1 MVKFSERTAVT
12 IQERGGHVRANGIR
26 QHYLVFGSATD
37 RAPLVIVPG
46 ITSPAATWSGIGRA
60 LAVAQQVFV
69 LDVRG
74 RGLSE
79 KGPHL
84 DYGLDACSQD
94 LIGCLEA
101 LDLGKPTIIGHSMGG
116 RIALRASSNLAP
128 QCRLV
133 LVDPPLSGPGRPSR
147 VKPVEN
153 YLDAI
158 ARAKQGSALEDLRR
172 LSPRLS
178 EQDLALRAEWLPT
191 CDERAVVDAHAGF
204 DSDDVW
210 THLCRLS
217 IPTLLM
223 VAGDHGLITPT
234 DMAEISEAAPQIDMA
249 TIDAGH
255 MIPMENWHGFYS
267 ALAAFLNPFP

>member
-1 MVKFSERTAVT
+1 
-12 IQERGGHVRANGIR
+12 
-26 QHYLVFGSATD
+26 
-37 RAPLVIVPG
+37 
-46 ITSPAATWSGIGRA
+46 
-60 LAVAQQVFV
+60 LAMARQVFV

-79 KGPHL
+79 SGDRL

-94 LIGCLEA
+94 LIGFIEA
-101 LDLGKPTIIGHSMGG
+101 LELGKAAIIGHSMGG
-116 RIALRASSNLAP
+116 RIALRASDRLAP

-153 YLDAI
+153 YLEAI
-158 ARAKQGSALEDLRR
+158 ARAKQGSALAYLRQI
-172 LSPRLS
+172 SPRLS

-191 CDERAVVDAHAGF
+191 CDERAVMVAHAGF

-210 THLCRLS
+210 THLVRLS

-223 VAGDHGLITPT
+223 VAGDHGLITPS
-234 DMAEISEAAPQIDMA
+234 DMAEIRQAATQIDMA
-249 TIDAGH
+249 TVDAGH
-255 MIPMENWHGFYS
+255 MIPMENWNGFYS
-267 ALAAFLNPFP
+267 ALAAFLDLPP